1 MLVLV
6 DGSHLLGLVLI
17 QELDPVG
24 DALKEKKPRLC
35 KAWSPRPKA

>member
-24 DALKEKKPRLC
+24 DALIETGHLVGIEIR
-35 KAWSPRPKA
+35 